1 KYHFSNSFSPSSR
14 PDISSMLELENNVYR
29 LTDKRSSYKGIQQVK
44 EIINTNDIGKNEVLL
59 KIKAVALN
67 YRDFAITAGK
77 YSIDVKE
84 NLVPGSDAAAEVVQ
98 VGSGVLDL
106 EVGDRVITNF
116 DPENLYGQQKN
127 HKTALGA
134 ASDGVLSQYKIVSSY
149 TVNKL
154 PKDSHL
160 TDEEAACLVCTGVT
174 SWNALYGTADKFI
187 AGQTVLMLGTGGVS
201 ITSLIL
207 AKAAGAVTIIT
218 SSSDEKLK
226 YVKEKWGADHTINY
240 KTNPDW
246 EQQVLDLTH
255 GEGVDFVIENGG
267 TGTIMKS
274 MASTKVGGQVASIG
288 FLGQTK
294 EMPDVLSLL
303 LLRSIRLRGIAVGS
317 KQLAEELIRF
327 VHAKKLRMPVEHTF
341 GFSTDQVHEAYA
353 KLESQS
359 HIGKLVIKV
368 D

>member
-1 KYHFSNSFSPSSR
+1 
-14 PDISSMLELENNVYR
+14 MATTLLENTLYR
-29 LTDKRSSYKGIQQVK
+29 LTDKKASYKGINQVK
-44 EIINTNDIGKNEVLL
+44 ENINLDDLGKNEVVI

-67 YRDFAITAGK
+67 YRDYAIASGFYPTQVNDNV
-77 YSIDVKE
+77 I
-84 NLVPGSDAAAEVVQ
+84 PGSDAAAEVIK
-98 VGSGVLDL
+98 VGSNVSDL

-116 DPENLYGQQKN
+116 DPENIYGQQKN
-127 HKTALGA
+127 HFSALGA
-134 ASDGVLSQYKIVSSY
+134 AADGVLSQYKVVPSY

-154 PKDSHL
+154 PKGSHL

-174 SWNALYGTADKFI
+174 SWNALYGTADRFI

-201 ITSLIL
+201 ITCLIL

-226 YVKEKWGADHTINY
+226 YVKEKWGVDYTVNY

-246 EQQVLDLTH
+246 EKEVLKITN

-267 TGTIMKS
+267 TSTIMKS

-288 FLGQTK
+288 FLGQSK
-294 EMPDVLSLL
+294 EMPDVLSLV

-327 VHAKKLRMPVEHTF
+327 VHAKKLRMPVEKTF
-341 GFSTDQVHEAYA
+341 GFSPDQVLEAYQSI
-353 KLESQS
+353 ESQNQ
-359 HIGKLVIKV
+359 IGKMVIKI

>member
-1 KYHFSNSFSPSSR
+1 MAP
-14 PDISSMLELENNVYR
+14 PENTLYR
-29 LTDKRSSYKGIQQVK
+29 FTGKQSSYRDLKQVK
-44 EIINTNDIGKNEVLL
+44 ETIDVNDIGKNEVLI

-67 YRDFAITAGK
+67 YRDFAITNGLYPIGIK
-77 YSIDVKE
+77 D
-84 NLVPGSDAAAEVVQ
+84 NLIPGSDAAAEVVQ
-98 VGSGVLDL
+98 VGSGVSGL

-116 DPENLYGQQKN
+116 DPENQYGQPKN
-127 HKTALGA
+127 HKTSLGA
-134 ASDGVLSQYKIVSSY
+134 LSDGVLSQYKILPSY
-149 TVNKL
+149 AVNKL

-226 YVKEKWGADHTINY
+226 YVKKKWGVDYTVNY

-246 EQQVLDLTH
+246 EQQVLDITH

-267 TGTIMKS
+267 SGTIMKS
-274 MASTKVGGQVASIG
+274 MAATKVGGQVSLIG
-288 FLGQTK
+288 FLGQVK
-294 EMPDVLSLL
+294 EMPDVLSLV

-327 VHAKKLRMPVEHTF
+327 VHAKKLRMPVQETF
-341 GFSTDQVHEAYA
+341 GFSNDQVHEAYA
-353 KLESQS
+353 KIESQS
-359 HIGKLVIKV
+359 HVGKIVIKV
-368 D
+368 E

>member
-1 KYHFSNSFSPSSR
+1 MTQF
-14 PDISSMLELENNVYR
+14 ENTVYR
-29 LTDKRSSYKGIQQVK
+29 FTDKKSSYKGIEPVK
-44 EIINTNDIGKNEVLL
+44 EVIDSNDIGKNEVLL

-67 YRDFAITAGK
+67 YRDFAIAQGN
-77 YSIDVKE
+77 YPIDIKD
-84 NLVPGSDAAAEVVQ
+84 NLIPGSDAAAEVIQ
-98 VGSGVLDL
+98 VGSGVSDL
-106 EVGDRVITNF
+106 AVGDRVITNF
-116 DPENLYGQQKN
+116 DPENLYGQQKT
-127 HKTALGA
+127 HLTAYGA
-134 ASDGVLSQYKIVSSY
+134 ASDGVLSQYKIVPSY
-149 TVNKL
+149 AVNKL

-174 SWNALYGTADKFI
+174 SWNSLYGTADKFI

-207 AKAAGAVTIIT
+207 ARAAGAVTIIT

-226 YVKEKWGADHTINY
+226 YVKEKWNVDYTINY
-240 KTNPDW
+240 KTHPDW
-246 EQQVLDLTH
+246 EKKVLDITH

-267 TGTIMKS
+267 IGTIMKS
-274 MASTKVGGQVASIG
+274 MAATKVGGQVASIG
-288 FLGQTK
+288 FLGQAD
-294 EMPDVLSLL
+294 EVPNVLNLL

-327 VHAKKLRMPVEHTF
+327 VHAKKLHMPVEKTF
-341 GFSTDQVHEAYA
+341 GFSTEQVYEAYA